1 MNAEIMLISSA
12 ILDIWKNAVQ
22 DYDNSVNC
30 LTEAK
35 LEKIMF
41 EEFKKKKES
50 ELIIDEHKL
59 LVYSKII
66 EKLNI
71 YIDNRLCVYEQF
83 ALEKQKLLELSE
95 KNINSYKVLYSK
107 TSDLNKRKKLEEKYN
122 TEVDFFEKTSID
134 IENYKSNCIKSIFNK
149 ICFLMGSDKNSM
161 TELLSITLK

>member
-12 ILDIWKNAVQ
+12 IWGIWKSAIR

-30 LTEAK
+30 LAK
-35 LEKIMF
+35 AELEKIRF
-41 EEFKKKKES
+41 EEFKKKKDS
-50 ELIIDEHKL
+50 ELKIDEHKL

-71 YIDNRLCVYEQF
+71 YIDDRLYMYEQF

-95 KNINSYKVLYSK
+95 KNINSYKVLYFK
-107 TSDLNKRKKLEEKYN
+107 TSDLNKRKKLDEKYN
-122 TEVDFFEKTSID
+122 TEVEFYEKTLID
-134 IENYKSNCIKSIFNK
+134 IENYENNCIKSIYNK
-149 ICFLMGSDKNSM
+149 MFFLMGCDKNSM